1 MEVNCMQRDFTHKK
15 RIVVKVGSSTI
26 SYENGK
32 LNYHRIEHLVRELA
46 DLQNQGK
53 EMILAAGCP
62 RWWGKSCCGCCWPC
76 WRRTSRAPC

>member
-46 DLQNQGK
+46 DLQNPGK
-53 EMILAAGCP
+53 MMSSGATNAGLAP
-62 RWWGKSCCGCCWPC
+62 LHLDHRPVRFVKSRP
-76 WRRTSRAPC
+76 